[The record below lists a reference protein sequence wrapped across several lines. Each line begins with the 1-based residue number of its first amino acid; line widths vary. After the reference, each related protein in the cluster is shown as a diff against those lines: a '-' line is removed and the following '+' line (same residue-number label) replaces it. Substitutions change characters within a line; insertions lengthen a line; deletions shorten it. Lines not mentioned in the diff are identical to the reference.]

1 VRNIPKIFLRLLR
14 KMFGD
19 FITHNYVTQWQDNQ
33 FMESLCSLLNDVMLS
48 IIDFVENYTFTNQN
62 EVQ

>member
-1 VRNIPKIFLRLLR
+1 
-14 KMFGD
+14 MFGD